1 MKNKFVNASIAA
13 VLACGL
19 TFTVLPASASTPA
32 QLNPGAA
39 TVANESVTDAEV
51 DKLAKDLEALFTHG
65 ITQNEDGSF
74 RVEEKSIIKHFGEV
88 EGKQII
94 AQFRAQVPQT
104 HIGNIPVAS
113 AASYGQCVLNF
124 TGFGALFGAS
134 EGTILGYINRK
145 DWNKAAQTMVKFLG
159 KQAVKGGVVGLAASL
174 AAAGAWC
181 ATPWAK

>member
-1 MKNKFVNASIAA
+1 MKNKLVNASIAA
-13 VLACGL
+13 FLACGL
-19 TFTVLPASASTPA
+19 TFTALPASASTPTQVHPA
-32 QLNPGAA
+32 G
-39 TVANESVTDAEV
+39 T
-51 DKLAKDLEALFTHG
+51 KLAEAST
-65 ITQNEDGSF
+65 
-74 RVEEKSIIKHFGEV
+74 
-88 EGKQII
+88 
-94 AQFRAQVPQT
+94 
-104 HIGNIPVAS
+104 
-113 AASYGQCVLNF
+113 ASYGQCVLNF

>member
-1 MKNKFVNASIAA
+1 MKNKLVNASIAA
-13 VLACGL
+13 FLACGL
-19 TFTVLPASASTPA
+19 TFTALPASASTPTQVHPA
-32 QLNPGAA
+32 GTKLAEA
-39 TVANESVTDAEV
+39 SVSDAEV
-51 DKLAKDLEALFTHG
+51 EKLAKDLEALFTHG

-74 RVEEKSIIKHFGEV
+74 RVDEQSIIGHFGEA
-88 EGKQII
+88 EGQQII

-104 HIGNIPVAS
+104 HTGNLPVAS
-113 AASYGQCVLNF
+113 TASYGQCVLNF